1 MSDVTAQK
9 IQLRIYSKSRRA
21 LLSAS
26 VTSAASDLAENFM
39 EALTIIGDGSIAG
52 YWPIADEL
60 DVKPLLQMLSRA
72 GIKVS
77 LPTVIPDQK
86 RLVFQGWS
94 ENTQLV
100 KGPYGTLQPHRSS
113 AFITPDI
120 LMIPLLAFDAEGGR
134 LGYGGGYY
142 DRTLSELRKKKE
154 ITAVGIAYAGQ
165 EINEVPTCPN
175 DQRLDW
181 IVTETG
187 VKDLRVQ

>member
-165 EINEVPTCPN
+165 EINEVPTCSN
-175 DQRLDW
+175 DQRLEW

>member
-165 EINEVPTCPN
+165 EINEVPTCSN